1 MGLAGAE
8 EAAGGERAGCHG
20 AGSRFAGRTGSRAR
34 CRGPHWGPAPSYAR
48 HVPWT
53 HRVLPP
59 KEVQGSHFQDGETE
73 AQSSYRACAL
83 NHKATGRSAVIGVAP
98 PVLSQGYQSTQNPPF
113 PRADNRLPPQG
124 DCVRRALET
133 PRTGSRRG
141 HRPGTL
147 TRTPT
152 SKFMKQYFPFDFLTR
167 FKM

>member
-1 MGLAGAE
+1 M
-8 EAAGGERAGCHG
+8 
-20 AGSRFAGRTGSRAR
+20 
-34 CRGPHWGPAPSYAR
+34 
-48 HVPWT
+48 
-53 HRVLPP
+53 
-59 KEVQGSHFQDGETE
+59 
-73 AQSSYRACAL
+73 
-83 NHKATGRSAVIGVAP
+83 IGVAP

-113 PRADNRLPPQG
+113 PRADNQLPQG
-124 DCVRRALET
+124 DYVRRALET

>member
-1 MGLAGAE
+1 MPWSWE
-8 EAAGGERAGCHG
+8 QVCGEDRKSSAVPRPSLGT
-20 AGSRFAGRTGSRAR
+20 S
-34 CRGPHWGPAPSYAR
+34 APSYAR

-83 NHKATGRSAVIGVAP
+83 NRKATGRSAVIGVAP

-141 HRPGTL
+141 HR
-147 TRTPT
+147 RE
-152 SKFMKQYFPFDFLTR
+152 FMTVATGPEHSRGL
-167 FKM
+167 